1 MNVITLL
8 DMARNCF
15 PDRPALTCGNRHL
28 TYQDI
33 YGLSAKAARHIRDSE
48 VDHVSLIDI
57 SSPALPVAFFA
68 SARAGK
74 PFAPLNYRLSKSD
87 LSELLGRIS
96 PALVICGHDYQNQIK
111 PSAKLSQISSDNW
124 LGAEQGE
131 GDAGEGGT
139 NESGTDESGTDENGA
154 DEDWDSDPEA
164 TAVLLFTSGTTGGPK
179 AAILR
184 HRNLFTYVTDSV
196 EFMSAG
202 PEEAVL
208 TAVPPY
214 HIAAVAN
221 MLSSIYAGRRIVQLP
236 NFDADAW
243 IDLVKTE
250 QVTHAMLVPTML
262 ARIADRLEARG
273 ETLPSLTSV
282 SYGGGKTSR
291 PMVEKI
297 LELLPH
303 TNFVNA
309 YGLTETSSTVSILGP
324 KEHREAIASDDPA
337 VRSRLGSAGMPL
349 PTLEVSIRDS
359 QGEQVATGESG
370 EIWIRGDQVS
380 GEYQGQPSQLTP
392 DGWFRTN
399 DGGRFDSDGYL
410 YIEGRLDD
418 VIIRGGEN
426 LSPGEIEDVLLT
438 HDSIADAAVVGV
450 ADRDWGEQI
459 AAVVVLKQGAQAN
472 EAEIIEHVRGQL
484 RSLKSPDL
492 VFFREELP
500 YNSTGKLLRTVL
512 REEIASS

>member
-33 YGLSAKAARHIRDSE
+33 YGLSAKAARHIRDCE

-96 PALVICGHDYQNQIK
+96 PALVICGDDYQDQIK
-111 PSAKLSQISSDNW
+111 PSAKLSQISSENW
-124 LGAEQGE
+124 LGADQNG
-131 GDAGEGGT
+131 GDQ
-139 NESGTDESGTDENGA
+139 N
-154 DEDWDSDPEA
+154 EDWDSDPEA

-236 NFDADAW
+236 NFDADGW
-243 IDLVKTE
+243 IDLVNAE
-250 QVTHAMLVPTML
+250 RVTHAMLVPTML

-273 ETLPSLTSV
+273 ETLPSLTSI

-324 KEHREAIASDDPA
+324 NEHREAIASDDPA

-349 PTLEVSIRDS
+349 PTLEVSIRDD

-426 LSPGEIEDVLLT
+426 ISPGEIEDALLT
-438 HDSIADAAVVGV
+438 HDSIADAAVVGL
-450 ADRDWGEQI
+450 ADQDWGEQI
-459 AAVVVLKQGAQAN
+459 AAVVVLRQDAQAS
-472 EAEIIEHVRGQL
+472 ETEIIEHVRGQL
-484 RSLKSPDL
+484 RSLKSPDR
-492 VFFREELP
+492 VFFRDELP

-512 REEIASS
+512 REEIAGN